1 MDEANGINPLLRS
14 LGVDYSQATDV
25 YTVAVLRNLLFAPLV
40 GGDIDQMD
48 LIAID
53 IQRERDVGLGSLNQ
67 TRQAIGLAPYGSF
80 AQLTDDPMLQ
90 GNLEAV
96 YGNIN
101 AVDLFIGGLAEPH
114 ARGSMVGQTFQAI
127 IARQFRALRAG
138 DRFYWQ
144 NQPFDRATA
153 RMIESTTLGK
163 IILRNTDTTSLQ
175 PNVFFAAPSVH
186 RKNRVAPDPAH

>member
-1 MDEANGINPLLRS
+1 
-14 LGVDYSQATDV
+14 
-25 YTVAVLRNLLFAPLV
+25 LV

-80 AQLTDDPMLQ
+80 AQLTDDPTLQ
-90 GNLEAV
+90 SNLETV

-114 ARGSMVGQTFQAI
+114 ARGSLVGQTFQAI

-144 NQPFDRATA
+144 NQPFDRTTA
-153 RMIESTTLGK
+153 RMIEATTLGK

-175 PNVFFAAPSVH
+175 PNVFIAAPSAH
-186 RKNRVAPDPAH
+186 RKNQVAPDPAH